1 MSVNPENPSQQNV
14 ETSAEAETLSAAE
27 PAAEKTSSPTKPS
40 NNHMAERRG
49 RMITAGLLATVI
61 LAVIAILVSGIFQL
75 TSRWL
80 MVCPMDLPV
89 NDPAP
94 ILWQD
99 VVAQEPKPAKLGAPE
114 KLASQVLFKSGTGEA
129 APPKSNA
136 H

>member
-14 ETSAEAETLSAAE
+14 ESSAEPETLSAAE
-27 PAAEKTSSPTKPS
+27 PAAEETPSPKSS
-40 NNHMAERRG
+40 NNHLAERRG

-80 MVCPMDLPV
+80 MVCPKDLPV

-114 KLASQVLFKSGTGEA
+114 KLASQVLFKSGTEEPG
-129 APPKSNA
+129 PPKTGA